1 MTELNTRRMRHV
13 PDEELHPYLDQA
25 LSRSQCVEIETHL
38 AQCEHCRDRR
48 DTIAALRDRTTA
60 LLGQL
65 TPRNLI
71 IPPPF
76 ESLAERLSRQPVT
89 PLWQIRLKRA
99 GLWAAG
105 VMAAVGAGWVGRSVL
120 DPHADQPT
128 MAQEQLAPLGGAI
141 ELGSAAAPITAP
153 PTVALSTDDAAT
165 SLPLPET
172 PAQSI
177 AARSQG
183 LRLTNVASRA
193 TIIPAPMLQ
202 LASALTPMPEGSRD
216 VAPSARLQGSAPFG
230 PLWQQ
235 VQWEDALE
243 KAGSGLPYIE
253 GMLVIGVLL
262 RPGEGGERPTS
273 LVAQQDPSG
282 ELVLSI
288 EGPVA
293 KVMEIVKSQGAPEIH
308 ASEWTRTPP
317 DYVPAPGG
325 ATRRINRVLT
335 VTGRLSADSL
345 NALARLA
352 TIR

>member
-1 MTELNTRRMRHV
+1 MTERNIKRMRHV

-25 LSRSQCVEIETHL
+25 LSRSQCAEIETHL
-38 AQCEHCRDRR
+38 AQCGHCRDRR

-65 TPRNLI
+65 TPRTLI

-76 ESLAERLSRQPVT
+76 ESLAERLSRRPVT
-89 PLWQIRLKRA
+89 PLWKIRLKRA
-99 GLWAAG
+99 SLWAAG
-105 VMAAVGAGWVGRSVL
+105 VMAAVGTGWVGRSVL
-120 DPHADQPT
+120 DPPRALPPSV
-128 MAQEQLAPLGGAI
+128 QEELAPLANAV
-141 ELGSAAAPITAP
+141 ELGSVAAPA
-153 PTVALSTDDAAT
+153 STPSQDVFSAT
-165 SLPLPET
+165 PLPLPEAT
-172 PAQSI
+172 PRFTAS
-177 AARSQG
+177 RPQG
-183 LRLTNVASRA
+183 LRISNVANTSA
-193 TIIPAPMLQ
+193 ILPAPMLQ
-202 LASALTPMPEGSRD
+202 LASAIAPMPEESRD
-216 VAPSARLQGSAPFG
+216 VAPSTRQEGSAPFG
-230 PLWQQ
+230 PLWQS

-262 RPGEGGERPTS
+262 RSGEPGERPTS
-273 LVAQQDPSG
+273 LVAQQDLSG
-282 ELVLSI
+282 ELILSI

-293 KVMEIVKSQGAPEIH
+293 KVMEIVKSQATREVH

-317 DYVPAPGG
+317 DYLPGAGG

>member
-1 MTELNTRRMRHV
+1 MRHV

-38 AQCEHCRDRR
+38 AQCAHCRDRR

-76 ESLAERLSRQPVT
+76 EALAERLSRRPPT

-105 VMAAVGAGWVGRSVL
+105 VMAAVGTGWVGRSIL
-120 DPHADQPT
+120 DPHPDQPL
-128 MAQEQLAPLGGAI
+128 AVQNELAPLASAV
-141 ELGSAAAPITAP
+141 ELGSAAAPISTP
-153 PTVALSTDDAAT
+153 PVSIPAGDAT
-165 SLPLPET
+165 PVTPLPLPE
-172 PAQSI
+172 
-177 AARSQG
+177 AAPRFNTQHPQG
-183 LRLTNVASRA
+183 FRLANASSRT
-193 TIIPAPMLQ
+193 TIIPAPMLR
-202 LASALTPMPEGSRD
+202 LASALTPMPEPSRD
-216 VAPSARLQGSAPFG
+216 VAPSARLEGRAPFG

-288 EGPVA
+288 EGPLA
-293 KVMEIVKSQGAPEIH
+293 QVMEIVKSQGAPEIH

>member
-1 MTELNTRRMRHV
+1 MRHV

-76 ESLAERLSRQPVT
+76 EVLAERLSRRPVT

-105 VMAAVGAGWVGRSVL
+105 VMAAVGTGWAARSVL
-120 DPHADQPT
+120 DPHRNPAPT
-128 MAQEQLAPLGGAI
+128 FQNELAPLANAV
-141 ELGSAAAPITAP
+141 ELGSPAAPMTAP
-153 PTVALSTDDAAT
+153 AESQTLADAAPAT
-165 SLPLPET
+165 TLPLHDASPRLT
-172 PAQSI
+172 SPRQ
-177 AARSQG
+177 QG
-183 LRLTNVASRA
+183 LRLVNAGHRPM
-193 TIIPAPMLQ
+193 IIPAPMLQ
-202 LASALTPMPEGSRD
+202 LASALTPMPERSGD
-216 VAPSARLQGSAPFG
+216 VTPSARLEGRAPFG

-243 KAGSGLPYIE
+243 RAGSGLPYIE
-253 GMLVIGVLL
+253 GMLVVGVLL
-262 RPGEGGERPTS
+262 KAGEAGERPTS

-282 ELVLSI
+282 ELITSI
-288 EGPVA
+288 EGPMTQVSELLKA
-293 KVMEIVKSQGAPEIH
+293 QGAH
-308 ASEWTRTPP
+308 ASELTRTPP
-317 DYVPAPGG
+317 DYVSAPGG
-325 ATRRINRVLT
+325 STRRVNRVLA
-335 VTGRLSADSL
+335 VTGRLSVDSL
-345 NALARLA
+345 NVLARIA

>member
-1 MTELNTRRMRHV
+1 MIELNTRRMRHV

-38 AQCEHCRDRR
+38 AQCAPCRDRR

-76 ESLAERLSRQPVT
+76 EALAERLSRRPVT

-105 VMAAVGAGWVGRSVL
+105 VMAAVGTGWVGRSVL
-120 DPHADQPT
+120 DPHPDQST
-128 MAQEQLAPLGGAI
+128 AVQEGLAPLASAV
-141 ELGSAAAPITAP
+141 ELGSVAAPINDLPVSAP
-153 PTVALSTDDAAT
+153 SADQVSTT
-165 SLPLPET
+165 PLPLPE
-172 PAQSI
+172 
-177 AARSQG
+177 AAPRQE
-183 LRLTNVASRA
+183 LRLASAAHRS

-202 LASALTPMPEGSRD
+202 LASALTPMPERSGD
-216 VAPSARLQGSAPFG
+216 VALSTRLEGSTPFG

-288 EGPVA
+288 EGPLT

-325 ATRRINRVLT
+325 TTRRINRVLT

-345 NALARLA
+345 NVLARLA